1 MKVIRLIAIIALLL
15 ASLQCVEAARSR
27 KDSSSQNSFRRAAN
41 GLYQTLS
48 SIFGEDNIRALHKFF
63 SKTTERFV
71 YGVDAFLDTIW
82 KIWTDLLDVLGIDS
96 SNLTYYFSQTALT
109 SSPARTLLLVASVV
123 VAYWL
128 LSLFLGGLFY
138 LLQVAF
144 GRFFWLVRVVLFAL
158 SCLYI
163 LQKFEGD
170 PERAVLPLCFVMAV
184 YFMTGPV
191 GSYWR
196 KGGSSLEDKIDHLD
210 GQIRLLNIR
219 LSRVIESL
227 DRGSEQ

>member
-1 MKVIRLIAIIALLL
+1 RRRYNTQIQEKNHLR
-15 ASLQCVEAARSR
+15 CVEAARSR